1 MNEEITVKDREDA
14 KRLTVHEE
22 DILAGKVGDLK
33 FENVSF
39 QYTGSERGS
48 NGGLRKI
55 SFHVPP
61 GKMVAL
67 VGSSG
72 AGKRCGIHNNSITET

>member
-1 MNEEITVKDREDA
+1 MNEEITVKDRDDA
-14 KRLTVHEE
+14 KQLIVDEE
-22 DILAGKVGDLK
+22 EILAGKVGDLK
-33 FENVSF
+33 FEDVSF

-48 NGGLRKI
+48 TGGLRNI

-72 AGKRCGIHNNSITET
+72 AGKRFVILHNASRER